1 MEWLTTAEFAF
12 NNKIHT
18 VMKSLLFKVN
28 YRWELRMGFEKRKK
42 EKHVKT
48 EEFVKEMKE
57 MHEEAKAVLTKL
69 QKEIKKYVDRNRKE
83 AVEYKVG
90 DKVLLSTKDL
100 MWQMRNRET
109 KKLTKK
115 FVKLYKIKKIIS
127 ENTVELELP
136 VSMKICPVVNV
147 SKILLYQKQVEEQK
161 KIPPSLI
168 EINRE
173 KEYEVEKIL
182 NRRDVRGKSKYLVR

>member
-147 SKILLYQKQVEEQK
+147 SKILLYQKQVEGQK